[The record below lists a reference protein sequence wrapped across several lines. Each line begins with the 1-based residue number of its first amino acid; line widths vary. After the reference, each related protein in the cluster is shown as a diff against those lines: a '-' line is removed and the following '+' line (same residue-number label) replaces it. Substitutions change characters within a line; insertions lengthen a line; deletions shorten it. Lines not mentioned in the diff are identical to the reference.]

1 MARPPSTAQVA
12 LPVTTG
18 LAKLYRPS
26 AFKLTLLITLAC
38 MGLRFWELGRSG
50 SLVPI
55 LRTLEHALGDL
66 RFRERAA
73 LGRASVPT
81 HVVVV
86 ADDEKSINQI
96 GLWPWPRRTYAQ
108 LIDKLTASG
117 ATAIV
122 FDVAFVDWSSRMD
135 ASGDRELAD
144 AIARAGK
151 TVQAFILL
159 FPDEA
164 ASLKSSEKELNISR
178 LEKAALDQARA
189 PENGRLYPDPAA
201 ESHLV
206 SFSAARAPIE
216 VVQAAATWF
225 GYYNAYPDED
235 GVLRRT
241 PLLARLGDHILLP
254 SIEMAGFAVAC
265 GAPAPRLITPLA
277 SGRDEEVISA
287 LEVPCEIGPTAIPVE
302 SDGQML
308 LNYQVSWA
316 RMPIVSAVDV
326 LNEDLP
332 SASATFKGKV
342 ALIAATAQG
351 TYDLRSS
358 PLDSNVPGGVTH
370 ATALEQMISGRLLV
384 RPGWL
389 RVLELLVLL
398 GLGLGFGWL
407 FARLSPLGAVAAMFG
422 GLLLVHAL
430 TVGLFVSGYDTV
442 SALPLLQLI
451 LMAPTALIFRYLTE
465 EREKRFIRN
474 AFRYYLTPS
483 VMDAVLADPSKL
495 RLGGEKREL
504 TVLFSDVRGFTQF
517 SEQLQPEQL
526 VTLLNRY
533 LTPMTDLVFE
543 HGGTLDKYMGDAIMA
558 FYGAPLEQPD
568 HALRAVKTA
577 DSMMR
582 ALAILA
588 PQWRSE
594 GLPALDI
601 GIGINSGPMVVGNM
615 GSESRF
621 DYTVMGDAVNLGSRL
636 EGTNKVYGTHVILSE
651 ETESLVRG
659 QVTTR
664 QLDSVRVKG
673 KHKPVRI
680 YELISIGAPP
690 VEWAEALEDYRR
702 GLSLYRQ
709 RAFAQAAACFE
720 KVLERRSGDKPAE
733 IYVRRCQDLQ
743 TTPPAPD
750 WDGVLDLLTK

>member
-1 MARPPSTAQVA
+1 LPRYPSTPHVA
-12 LPVTTG
+12 LPAAVG
-18 LAKLYRPS
+18 PARFLRPS
-26 AFKLTLLITLAC
+26 AFKLTLIISLAC
-38 MGLRFWELGRSG
+38 LGLRFWELGRSG
-50 SLVPI
+50 SLVPV

-73 LGRASVPT
+73 LGRAKAPT

-86 ADDEKSINQI
+86 TADEKSINEI
-96 GLWPWPRRTYAQ
+96 GLWPWPRPIYAD
-108 LIDKLTASG
+108 LIDKLTAAG
-117 ATAIV
+117 ATAVV
-122 FDVAFVDWSSRMD
+122 FDVAFVDRSSRMD
-135 ASGDRELAD
+135 ASGDQALAD
-144 AIARAGK
+144 AIAKSGK

-164 ASLKSSEKELNISR
+164 APLDPVQRELNISH
-178 LEKAALDQARA
+178 LEKAAIDQVRA

-201 ESHLV
+201 EAHLE
-206 SFSAARAPIE
+206 SFSAARAPIDP
-216 VVQAAATWF
+216 VWAAATWF

-241 PLLARLGDHILLP
+241 PMLARLAGHLLLP
-254 SIEMAGFAVAC
+254 SIELSGYAVAC

-277 SGRDEEVISA
+277 AGRDEEVISA
-287 LEVPCEIGPTAIPVE
+287 LEVPCEGGSVAIPVE

-308 LNYQVSWA
+308 LNYQVGWNQ
-316 RMPIVSAVDV
+316 MPIVSTVDV
-326 LNEDLP
+326 RDGKFP
-332 SASATFKGKV
+332 RGTFSGKV

-370 ATALEQMISGRLLV
+370 ATALEQMLSGRLLT

-389 RVLELLVLL
+389 RVFELLLLL

-407 FARLSPLGAVAAMFG
+407 FATLGPLPAVGTLFV
-422 GLLLVHAL
+422 GLFLVHAL
-430 TVGLFVSGYDTV
+430 SVGLFISGYDAV

-483 VMDAVLADPSKL
+483 VMEAVLADPSKL

-517 SEQLQPEQL
+517 SEKLQPEQL

-582 ALAILA
+582 ALATLA
-588 PQWRSE
+588 PEWQAE
-594 GLPALDI
+594 GLPKLDI

-651 ETESLVRG
+651 DTEALVRG
-659 QVTTR
+659 EVTTR
-664 QLDSVRVKG
+664 ELDSVRVKG

-680 YELISIGAPP
+680 YELIAIGAPP
-690 VEWAEALEDYRR
+690 PEWVEVLESYQR
-702 GLSLYRQ
+702 GLDLYRQ
-709 RAFAQAAACFE
+709 RDFAGAAAAFE
-720 KVLERRSGDKPAE
+720 GVLERRPHDKPAE
-733 IYVRRCQDLQ
+733 IYLRRCRDLEAQ
-743 TTPPAPD
+743 PPAPD